1 MDASNGAW
9 RSLVILKEGD
19 GIDIMI
25 PVARSSTF
33 NVPTLGPSLESSR
46 ISMLPPPVPLD
57 ALAMKPIAPSDPK
70 STFL

>member
-25 PVARSSTF
+25 PVARSLYVQRPDF
-33 NVPTLGPSLESSR
+33 GAVLGIKPD
-46 ISMLPPPVPLD
+46 LD
-57 ALAMKPIAPSDPK
+57 VTSARSAGRSGNEADRA
-70 STFL
+70 F